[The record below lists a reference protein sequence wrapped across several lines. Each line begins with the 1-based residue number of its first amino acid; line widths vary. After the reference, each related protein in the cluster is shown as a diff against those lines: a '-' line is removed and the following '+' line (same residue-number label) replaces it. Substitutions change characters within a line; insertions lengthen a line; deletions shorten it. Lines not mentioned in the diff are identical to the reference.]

1 MDFVYDPRMRTL
13 ACESCGW
20 HAPDVVYRDD
30 CEVPLCDKCYRHMP
44 KRTDPDVVKMTK
56 ALRLKHRREFAEE
69 IIEKLG
75 SPRGIFID
83 AFPSD
88 IRKLA
93 NKD

>member
-1 MDFVYDPRMRTL
+1 
-13 ACESCGW
+13 
-20 HAPDVVYRDD
+20 
-30 CEVPLCDKCYRHMP
+30 MP